1 MNHFYN
7 LKDGDCYKWI
17 FRQSRFLNGK
27 REVAPQG
34 HPFIIPV
41 EEVDVIIVILVNNS
55 SENDFLSNVPPL
67 LFFKIVL

>member
-17 FRQSRFLNGK
+17 FRQSRFRNGNK
-27 REVAPQG
+27 EIAPQG

-41 EEVDVIIVILVNNS
+41 EEVECYLCNS
-55 SENDFLSNVPPL
+55 CEQ
-67 LFFKIVL
+67 

>member
-27 REVAPQG
+27 REIAPQG

-41 EEVDVIIVILVNNS
+41 EEVECHYCNS
-55 SENDFLSNVPPL
+55 SEQ
-67 LFFKIVL
+67 

>member
-1 MNHFYN
+1 MRKDFSQTDMNHFYN

-41 EEVDVIIVILVNNS
+41 EEVECHYCNS
-55 SENDFLSNVPPL
+55 CEQ
-67 LFFKIVL
+67 